1 MKGGKPQTKEK
12 AAAKK
17 SAMGKKDSALTTSSE
32 EAVLQITAER
42 RTNKHYYYLKAQKD
56 PKTGKVGVV
65 TTKGEDAFYLGS
77 FDKDVTLLLVN
88 QMLQMYL
95 REGDNTDAR
104 IIKANAAM
112 ASIREIDPQ
121 DATELMLAT
130 QMTTV
135 HNLTMDMTSRFRE
148 GEQTLD
154 WASYYVDGIN
164 KLMRTYTTQMEALN
178 KYRNKGKQ
186 QITVKHQ
193 HVNVNDGG
201 QAIVGDVTQGGGN
214 G

>member
-1 MKGGKPQTKEK
+1 
-12 AAAKK
+12 
-17 SAMGKKDSALTTSSE
+17 
-32 EAVLQITAER
+32 
-42 RTNKHYYYLKAQKD
+42 
-56 PKTGKVGVV
+56 
-65 TTKGEDAFYLGS
+65 
-77 FDKDVTLLLVN
+77 
-88 QMLQMYL
+88 
-95 REGDNTDAR
+95 
-104 IIKANAAM
+104 
-112 ASIREIDPQ
+112 
-121 DATELMLAT
+121 MLAT

-178 KYRNKGKQ
+178 NYRNKGKQ

>member
-56 PKTGKVGVV
+56 PKTGKVEVV

>member
-1 MKGGKPQTKEK
+1 M
-12 AAAKK
+12 
-17 SAMGKKDSALTTSSE
+17 SKKDSALTTSGKVGVLKIASE
-32 EAVLQITAER
+32 H
-42 RTNKHYYYLKAQKD
+42 RTNKHHYYLKAQKD
-56 PKTGKVGVV
+56 PKTGKVEVV
-65 TTKGEDAFYLGS
+65 TTKGEDGFYLGS
-77 FDKDVTLLLVN
+77 FDGDVILLFVN

-95 REGDNTDAR
+95 REGDNTDMG
-104 IIKANAAM
+104 IIKANGAM

-121 DATELMLAT
+121 DPTELMLAA

-135 HNLTMDMTSRFRE
+135 NNLAMDMTSRFRK

-164 KLMRTYTTQMEALN
+164 KLMRTYTTQVEALN

-201 QAIVGDVTQGGGN
+201 QAIVGDVNQGGGN